1 MSALNTSIA
10 TADRI
15 RPGFASSDSRAL
27 EQRSMRLLNSSP
39 KGGQHRRVARSRQDP
54 AMMRSEAKE
63 FLADIDGLPI
73 LVRFLIQDV
82 PPESGAGTED
92 ADISSRLSS
101 TLEKVVDRM
110 RGSRLRHDD
119 PRRPIAT
126 VELMA
131 NGLPSV
137 RPPTLPNDTVLRV
150 GPLELDLID
159 RTATR
164 GGRRIDLRPREFK
177 LLKYMM
183 GRSGELLTRATLLK
197 DVWNYKFVPD
207 TNLVDVHMGRLRR
220 NVDAPNE
227 APLIRNIRGVGF
239 ILGAEP
245 VSDD

>member
-1 MSALNTSIA
+1 
-10 TADRI
+10 
-15 RPGFASSDSRAL
+15 
-27 EQRSMRLLNSSP
+27 MRLLNSSP
-39 KGGQHRRVARSRQDP
+39 KGGQHRRVARSRQEP

-63 FLADIDGLPI
+63 FLADIDGLPV
-73 LVRFLIQDV
+73 LVRFLFQDV
-82 PPESGAGTED
+82 PAELGAGTED
-92 ADISSRLSS
+92 ADINSLLSS
-101 TLEKVVDRM
+101 TLEKVIDRM

-119 PRRPIAT
+119 PRQPIAT

-183 GRSGELLTRATLLK
+183 GRSGELLTRAALLK
-197 DVWNYKFVPD
+197 DVWDYKFVPD

-245 VSDD
+245 VSDVSSPAGSSTTGPRKQSCTIDG